1 MKLDFVKNTKR
12 NIIAGLANNGVD
24 TAIRFF
30 RKTIFMWMLGSE
42 YLGLNGLFYSLL
54 GVLSLAELGFGSAV
68 VSHMYKL
75 IANDEHDLFCAYLR
89 FCRGVYRFV
98 GAFIF
103 IAGLCLMPFLRYL
116 IHGHI
121 PEDVNLYI
129 IYVMFLTNSAIG
141 FFFFAYRGAILH
153 AHHSGYIITYI
164 DIFSAIVE
172 FLVLCLVLY
181 LSHNYYYYLVIVIA
195 RTIIQN
201 LIIYMATRK
210 YYPDI
215 VAEGTLPKEEKQR
228 VVKDVTAIMLH
239 KIGGI
244 VNNYSDNIVIS
255 AFIGLT
261 SIGAFGNYTHI
272 TRAVSG
278 VISNLC
284 NSMTAGFG
292 NKVYTDSRESNF
304 ELLMKAHRMLMCLII
319 WCAAMLLALFQPFM
333 ILWIRNRPELLCH
346 FLTPFL
352 LVIWFYEKQSRESL
366 RMFKEA
372 AAIWQKDKW
381 KAIIANFANLAMNIT
396 FVMTFPD
403 KYKLDGVILST
414 IISEILI
421 QMPWESYAVFS
432 SFFSRKEAV
441 YYWRR
446 QAVYTLLAILICS
459 VTWYVVYLVPFD
471 GFCALFVKG
480 AVAVFVSSAL
490 LLVFLRDDALLVMRD
505 VIQRRR
511 T

>member
-89 FCRGVYRFV
+89 FYRGVYRFV

-103 IAGLCLMPFLRYL
+103 IVGLCLMPFLRYL

-153 AHHSGYIITYI
+153 AHHSGYIMTYI

-181 LSHNYYYYLVIVIA
+181 LTHNYYYYLVVVIA
-195 RTIIQN
+195 RTVIQN
-201 LIIYMATRK
+201 LIVYVATRK
-210 YYPDI
+210 FYPDI

-228 VVKDVTAIMLH
+228 VVKDVTAIVLH

-278 VISNLC
+278 VISSLC
-284 NSMTAGFG
+284 SSMTAGFG
-292 NKVYTDSRESNF
+292 NKIYTETRESNF

-346 FLTPFL
+346 FLTPLL
-352 LVIWFYEKQSRESL
+352 LVIWFYENRARESL
-366 RMFKEA
+366 RMFKQA

-381 KAIIANFANLAMNIT
+381 KSIVANFANLSMNIT

-403 KYKLDGVILST
+403 EYKLDGVILST
-414 IISEILI
+414 IISEVFI
-421 QMPWESYAVFS
+421 QVPWESYAVFT
-432 SFFSRKEAV
+432 SFFGKDEARC
-441 YYWRR
+441 YWRR
-446 QAVYTLLAILICS
+446 QTLYTLLAILVCG
-459 VTWYVVYLVPFD
+459 VTWYVAYVIPVE
-471 GFCALFVKG
+471 GFSGLFLKG
-480 AVAVFVSSAL
+480 AAAVFVSTAL
-490 LLVFLRDDALLVMRD
+490 LLVFLRDDALLVMTS
-505 VIQRRR
+505 IMHRRR
-511 T
+511 K